1 MATFSITHEQRVDDV
16 AVIQTLTPTDVGV
29 GQAITVAGCGTGFN
43 GSQTVIS
50 TEPFLF
56 SHVDDEGDLVFDYD
70 VIVENQILYQ
80 NVGADVARGGLT
92 TFGTLTWSPSCSWI
106 VVADVTQWL
115 GIDSATANDTA
126 FLTTCV
132 NASNDWCWRRRKA
145 AGYTDSLSTVPS
157 PSVKLGAVMY
167 AATLYRE
174 RGSVDSYAS
183 FSAMGAP
190 VPMMSLG
197 QIHRLL
203 GVNRSQV
210 A

>member
-1 MATFSITHEQRVDDV
+1 MATFSITHQQRVDDV

-29 GQAITVAGCGTGFN
+29 GQTITVAGLASGFN
-43 GSQTVIS
+43 GSQIVIA
-50 TEPFLF
+50 TTPYLF
-56 SHVDDEGDLVFDYD
+56 SHVDDEGDLIFDYD
-70 VIVENQILYQ
+70 VIVENQLIYQ
-80 NVGADVARGGLT
+80 NSGDDVERGSVAPY
-92 TFGTLTWSPSCSWI
+92 GTLTWAPACSWI
-106 VVADVTQWL
+106 TVAQVQEWL

-132 NASNDWCWRRRKA
+132 NASNDWCFRRRQA
-145 AGYTDSLSTVPS
+145 AGYTDSLSTVPNN
-157 PSVKLGAVMY
+157 SVKLGAIMF
-167 AATLYRE
+167 AATQYRE

-183 FSAMGAP
+183 FSSMGAP
-190 VPMMSLG
+190 TPILSLG

>member
-1 MATFSITHEQRVDDV
+1 MATFSITHQQRVDNV
-16 AVIQTLTPTDVGV
+16 AVIQTLTGTDIGV

-56 SHVDDEGDLVFDYD
+56 SHVDDEGDLIFDYD
-70 VIVENQILYQ
+70 VIVENQILFQ
-80 NVGADVARGGLT
+80 NVGDDVSREGLT
-92 TFGTLTWSPSCSWI
+92 TFGTLTWTETCSW
-106 VVADVTQWL
+106 VNVADVQQWL

-132 NASNDWCWRRRKA
+132 NASNSWCFTRRKA
-145 AGYTDSLSTVPS
+145 SGYTDSLSTVPNA
-157 PSVKLGAVMY
+157 SVKLGAIMF
-167 AATLYRE
+167 AAVQYRE

-183 FSAMGAP
+183 FSSMGAP
-190 VPMMSLG
+190 TPILSLG

-210 A
+210 G

>member
-1 MATFSITHEQRVDDV
+1 MATFSITHQQRVDNV
-16 AVIQTLTPTDVGV
+16 AVIQTLTGTDIGV
-29 GQAITVAGCGTGFN
+29 GQSITVAGCGTGFN

-56 SHVDDEGDLVFDYD
+56 SHVDDEGDLIFDYD

-80 NVGADVARGGLT
+80 NTGDDVSREAVAPY
-92 TFGTLTWSPSCSWI
+92 GTLTWAPSCSWI
-106 VVADVTQWL
+106 NVADVQQWL

-132 NASNDWCWRRRKA
+132 NASNDWCFRRRQA
-145 AGYTDSLSTVPS
+145 SGYTDSLSTVPNA
-157 PSVKLGAVMY
+157 SVKLGAIMF
-167 AATLYRE
+167 AAVQYRE

-183 FSAMGAP
+183 FSSMGAP
-190 VPMMSLG
+190 TPILSLG

-210 A
+210 G